1 MTSSHRLGRL
11 VRRRLE
17 PAPTVRQTMKA
28 SLYKIDHRRRP
39 VTPPAAD
46 FTVRT
51 VEDRSQSSRRARA
64 QHGLLGHPFC
74 ASPPPDIRKTS
85 GANSCRRARPRAFI
99 SSIESADIA
108 ARVINTP
115 TADPTGTTESEPQ
128 QTSLVPLFS
137 TPGRSKSSSMFERRC
152 WASLLIIRRRR
163 PRELRL
169 HTFGS
174 SGYHSLGN
182 LGNVDL
188 NGIADHGISTQ

>member
-1 MTSSHRLGRL
+1 MTRSHRLGRL

-85 GANSCRRARPRAFI
+85 GAKSCRRTRPRALI

-115 TADPTGTTESEPQ
+115 TAHPTGTTESEPQ

-137 TPGRSKSSSMFERRC
+137 TPGRSKSSSMFKHRK
-152 WASLLIIRRRR
+152 ATLLGLSSNNPTATPSRTSIAYFRQQRISF
-163 PRELRL
+163 PRQ
-169 HTFGS
+169 
-174 SGYHSLGN
+174 SGKCRFKRN
-182 LGNVDL
+182 R
-188 NGIADHGISTQ
+188 